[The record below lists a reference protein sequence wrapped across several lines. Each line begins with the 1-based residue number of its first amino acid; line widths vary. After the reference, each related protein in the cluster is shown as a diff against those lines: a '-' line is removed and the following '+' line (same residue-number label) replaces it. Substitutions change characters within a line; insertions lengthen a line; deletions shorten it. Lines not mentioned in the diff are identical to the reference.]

1 MEPQFSDAQRTA
13 AIDLLESLPWG
24 DVEQAIYGL
33 EAALALAIEAV
44 GGALRLWEDE
54 GEERFGDEFTL
65 SAEQVA
71 SLDDEWRLAYI
82 ARLLDTARL
91 GYGVSANGS
100 PGRNTEGEVTPP
112 VSWNDHAG
120 SIAGLLRGLNDILY
134 GVPPAT
140 RAGSN

>member
-1 MEPQFSDAQRTA
+1 MTLSEPA
-13 AIDLLESLPWG
+13 AIDLLESLAWG
-24 DVEQAIYGL
+24 SVEWAIYDL

-54 GEERFGDEFTL
+54 GEERFGDELRL

-82 ARLLDTARL
+82 ARLLDTAAL
-91 GYGVSANGS
+91 AYGVSPNGS

-112 VSWNDHAG
+112 ISWDDRGG
-120 SIAGLLRGLNDILY
+120 SIASLLRGLNEILY
-134 GVPPAT
+134 GLPPVT
-140 RAGSN
+140 RAGSA